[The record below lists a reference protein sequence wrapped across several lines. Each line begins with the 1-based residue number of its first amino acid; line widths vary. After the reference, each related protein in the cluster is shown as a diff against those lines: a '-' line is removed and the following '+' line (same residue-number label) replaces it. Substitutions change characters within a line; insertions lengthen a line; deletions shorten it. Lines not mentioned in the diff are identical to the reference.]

1 MINGIRVVDTTF
13 AALRTPAYTS
23 EMQLVHL
30 ASLIMKT
37 GVSVLEV
44 RPLQFLQMQHQLP
57 PHRMIVRVRSEK
69 ELEICRQAGAAA
81 FSAAAEDYTGAL
93 AQISD
98 VRMAVEIK
106 VPTCDDLFSRRYPY
120 RPEWQGRIG
129 IRLGGLHDIFQ
140 RGYADVFEV
149 VRGRFGEQ
157 RVSLDLSD
165 ESCCAN
171 ASALE
176 WVLSGG
182 RAVCASFAGA
192 WGGAALEEL
201 LAALNVLAGAH
212 YRLGGLPG
220 LRRSYERLAG
230 RDLGRFRPVTGSEI
244 FAFESGIYADG
255 ILKNPLNYE
264 PFAPE
269 SVGLRRRLV
278 IGKYSGREAVRCK
291 LGQLGIRADERQLAA
306 INRAIRKESIR
317 RCRSLNDHEITRLA
331 LRVLHPGAGPDTGKG
346 ESDR

>member
-1 MINGIRVVDTTF
+1 MTDGIRVVDTTF
-13 AALRTPAYTS
+13 AALHTTAQTP
-23 EMQLVHL
+23 ELPLVRL

-57 PHRMIVRVRSEK
+57 SHRMIVRVRSGK
-69 ELEICRQAGAAA
+69 ELDICRQAGALA
-81 FSAAAEDYTGAL
+81 FSAAADDYTGAL
-93 AQISD
+93 AAVND
-98 VRMAVEIK
+98 VRMAVEIR
-106 VPTCDDLFSRRYPY
+106 VPACADLFARRYPY
-120 RPEWQGRIG
+120 RPEWRGRVG

-140 RGYADVFEV
+140 CGYASVFEA
-149 VRGRFGEQ
+149 VRRRFGEQ

-182 RAVCASFAGA
+182 QAVCASFAGA

-201 LAALNVLAGAH
+201 LAALNVLAGAR
-212 YRLGGLPG
+212 YRLTALPG
-220 LRRSYERLAG
+220 LRRSYERLAK

-244 FAFESGIYADG
+244 FAFESGIHADG
-255 ILKNPLNYE
+255 IFKNPQNYE
-264 PFAPE
+264 PFSPE

-278 IGKYSGREAVRCK
+278 IGKHSGREAVRYK

-306 INRAIRKESIR
+306 INRAVRTESIR
-317 RCRSLNDHEITRLA
+317 RCRSLNDREIAQLA
-331 LRVLHPGAGPDTGKG
+331 ARATAKGGA
-346 ESDR
+346 EQ